1 MGSLVRPVVGRAMH
15 LHISP
20 RPSNLGES
28 REIMRLLSQF
38 GEVEY
43 YKNLKYEELS
53 QPRSATII
61 FKDEEAA
68 NECLKRSPIR
78 FRMGRATGPPAKEEE
93 SVETQ
98 NHASASEID
107 NEAPIPR
114 GPIGTPFGL
123 GMQTRSMSTSHHQLP
138 KPPRSSQRMY
148 MPFESPPEPQLA
160 PDSRIFEIVVNRSS
174 RNYRDRVNIAHYHG
188 PFAIDTKMIGQGDLA
203 KKVPTPGL
211 SCLDW
216 KAVEKPWHV
225 IQTEKE
231 REKNGLK
238 PRRRLGLLWEENGSR
253 VPEEHDRKVPGE
265 QDRDSSARSEFGII

>member
-1 MGSLVRPVVGRAMH
+1 
-15 LHISP
+15 
-20 RPSNLGES
+20 
-28 REIMRLLSQF
+28 MRLLSQF

-61 FKDEEAA
+61 YKDEEAA
-68 NECLKRSPIR
+68 NECLRRSPIR
-78 FRMGRATGPPAKEEE
+78 FRMGRATGPPKAEE
-93 SVETQ
+93 SEAAQ
-98 NHASASEID
+98 DHSPASEAD
-107 NEAPIPR
+107 NEASIPR

-138 KPPRSSQRMY
+138 KPPRSSQRLY

-160 PDSRIFEIVVNRSS
+160 PGSRIFEIVVNRSS

-188 PFAIDTKMIGQGDLA
+188 PFAIDTKMAGQGDLA

-211 SCLDW
+211 SCVDW

-231 REKNGLK
+231 RDKNGLK
-238 PRRRLGLLWEENGSR
+238 ARRRLGLLWEENR
-253 VPEEHDRKVPGE
+253 NKVPEQQDKSGSEDGIKAAGEHDRN
-265 QDRDSSARSEFGII
+265 SSAQTEFGII

>member
-43 YKNLKYEELS
+43 YKNLKYEEHS

-61 FKDEEAA
+61 YKDEEAA
-68 NECLKRSPIR
+68 NECLRRSPIR
-78 FRMGRATGPPAKEEE
+78 FRMGRATGPPKNGASEG
-93 SVETQ
+93 TQ
-98 NHASASEID
+98 NQSSTIEAE
-107 NEAPIPR
+107 NEASLPR

-138 KPPRSSQRMY
+138 KPPRSTERLY
-148 MPFESPPEPQLA
+148 MPFESPRDPQPA

-174 RNYRDRVNIAHYHG
+174 RNYRDRINIAHYHG
-188 PFAIDTKMIGQGDLA
+188 PFAIDTKMVGQGDLA

-231 REKNGLK
+231 RDKTGVK
-238 PRRRLGLLWEENGSR
+238 ARKRLGLLWDGNDNR
-253 VPEEHDRKVPGE
+253 VPEELQGEVPAEQERKTVE
-265 QDRDSSARSEFGII
+265 QSEFGIT

>member
-1 MGSLVRPVVGRAMH
+1 MH

-78 FRMGRATGPPAKEEE
+78 FRMGRATGPPPKGEP
-93 SVETQ
+93 SDETQ
-98 NHASASEID
+98 NGTFGSE
-107 NEAPIPR
+107 ESSLPR

-138 KPPRSSQRMY
+138 KPPPSTQRMY
-148 MPFESPPEPQLA
+148 MPFESPPESSPEPQPA

-174 RNYRDRVNIAHYHG
+174 RNYRDRINIAHYHG
-188 PFAIDTKMIGQGDLA
+188 PFAIDTKMVGQGDLA
-203 KKVPTPGL
+203 KKVPIPGL
-211 SCLDW
+211 SCVDW

-225 IQTEKE
+225 IRTEKE
-231 REKNGLK
+231 RDRSGLK
-238 PRRRLGLLWEENGSR
+238 ARRRLGLLWEENR
-253 VPEEHDRKVPGE
+253 NKVPGE
-265 QDRDSSARSEFGII
+265 QDQSSSEDVNKAAGEQDRNSSVHTGFGIV

>member
-1 MGSLVRPVVGRAMH
+1 MH

-20 RPSNLGES
+20 RPSNLGEP

-61 FKDEEAA
+61 FKDEDSA
-68 NECLKRSPIR
+68 NECLRRSPIR
-78 FRMGRATGPPAKEEE
+78 FRMGKATGPPKQEGSEQM
-93 SVETQ
+93 Q
-98 NHASASEID
+98 NDPSAAQAD
-107 NEAPIPR
+107 NEASIAR
-114 GPIGTPFGL
+114 GPIGAPFGL

-174 RNYRDRVNIAHYHG
+174 RSYRDRINIAHYHG
-188 PFAIDTKMIGQGDLA
+188 PFAIDTKMVGHGDLV

-211 SCLDW
+211 SCVDC

-231 REKNGLK
+231 REKHGLK
-238 PRRRLGLLWEENGSR
+238 ARRRLGLLWDENR
-253 VPEEHDRKVPGE
+253 NKTPEEQHRRAPVERDRNDYA
-265 QDRDSSARSEFGII
+265 QSEFGII